1 MVLMSQIIK
10 QWAESNHTDDWSI
23 SGRYLSYRKTRV
35 ALHYNI
41 EGRRVFVTTDLRVM
55 DNVEGQ
61 VIVVRDSDLATI
73 SMMFELRDEIELIG
87 PEVFKRSSTYG
98 IFNSALK
105 TMVANFCPMT
115 DMMLTAMRKEST
127 MASSGFAVL
136 GCGDILAKRYSHLV
150 MFNHARDADVAFIQ
164 TEGSS
169 YVVER
174 NATGA
179 LVLMG
184 SDNDAI
190 AIKLKYKDALV
201 FNLRPPTEDA

>member
-1 MVLMSQIIK
+1 MSQIIK
-10 QWAESNHTDDWSI
+10 QWAESNHTDDWTI

-35 ALHYNI
+35 ALHYDI
-41 EGRRVFVTTDLRVM
+41 EGRRIFVTTDLRVM
-55 DNVEGQ
+55 DSVEGQ
-61 VIVVRDSDLATI
+61 VILVRESDLTEI
-73 SMMFELRDEIELIG
+73 SRMFELRDEIELIG
-87 PEVFKRSSTYG
+87 PEVFKRSGTYG
-98 IFNSALK
+98 VFSSALK
-105 TMVANFCPMT
+105 TMTANFCPMT
-115 DMMLTAMRKEST
+115 DMMLTTLRKET
-127 MASSGFAVL
+127 TLTSSGFAVL

-164 TEGSS
+164 TEGSI

-190 AIKLKYKDALV
+190 AIKLKYKEALV
-201 FNLRPPTEDA
+201 FNLRPPTENA